1 MLQWRYKYALE
12 QPLQDNPATT
22 AATGPDSDTAA
33 APVADS
39 RPPNGPFSPASSK
52 ASSTSTL
59 VEDYEPTK
67 PPSLSTTRL
76 LLAHFGAALTLFL
89 ATTDATIVST
99 ILPTISSDF
108 NASQLEYTWVGV
120 AYMLTQTA
128 FQPLYG
134 KISDLIGRKTV
145 LYSSMIVF
153 VTGSILCGGSQSML
167 WLIIARAL
175 AGIGGGGIVS
185 LVWTIT
191 SEIVEEKSRA
201 KWSQALSITWSC
213 SAIAGPLLGGAFS
226 NSGGLL
232 SWRWAF
238 YLNLPVCLV
247 ALTVLL
253 LALRGVDVGVSQQ
266 TSWNRF
272 AHTFDFLGLS
282 LFMCG
287 SSCIIIGFSF
297 SGTLGWDN
305 PGTLIL
311 IISGL
316 AILILA
322 GCYEIRTKRD
332 ALFPRAAFVDLST
345 VIILMVNFLHNL
357 CFNAGTFYLA
367 LYFQSVEGLEPVIAG
382 LHMLP
387 YSLGSSVA
395 SLPVAWY
402 ISWWQKRKGNTSGQK
417 LMICCG
423 LCLAS
428 LGFGLMIMLNDS
440 SSHAVQYILPLLCGI
455 GLGMLFHAPYQI
467 FTKTL
472 KSSEL
477 ASGTSAFF
485 LVRFT
490 GATVGLSVA
499 GAVFNRRLAQSLPVG
514 FGPSSP
520 NLDLN
525 HLSAIAPL
533 SLQLE
538 VIHAV
543 STSIQTIWAICC
555 PCLGVAFIISLFLK
569 NLSFKPDDRLSTEAV
584 EKSADITPA
593 TLSGTGGLQV

>member
-1 MLQWRYKYALE
+1 MKQN
-12 QPLQDNPATT
+12 DCPAVAVVTEPV
-22 AATGPDSDTAA
+22 AATATPSF
-33 APVADS
+33 PDS
-39 RPPNGPFSPASSK
+39 RPQNAPFSPASSK

-59 VEDYEPTK
+59 VGDYEPAK
-67 PPSLSTTRL
+67 PPSLSTFRL
-76 LLAHFGAALTLFL
+76 FLAHFGAALTLFL

-145 LYSSMIVF
+145 LYSSMLVF

-191 SEIVEEKSRA
+191 SEIVEERSRA
-201 KWSQALSITWSC
+201 QWSQALSITWSC
-213 SAIAGPLLGGAFS
+213 SAIAGPLLGGVFS
-226 NSGGLL
+226 NSGGFF

-238 YLNLPVCLV
+238 YLNLPVCVV
-247 ALTVLL
+247 ALVVLL
-253 LALRGVDVGVSQQ
+253 LALRGVDVGASHH
-266 TSWNRF
+266 TSWRRF
-272 AHTFDFLGLS
+272 AHTFDFIGLL

-297 SGTLGWDN
+297 SGTLGWVN

-316 AILILA
+316 AVLILG
-322 GCYEIRTKRD
+322 GCYEVRTKRD
-332 ALFPRAAFVDLST
+332 ALFPRTAFVDST
-345 VIILMVNFLHNL
+345 TIIILVVNFLHNL

-367 LYFQSVEGLEPVIAG
+367 LYFQSVEGLQPVVAG

-387 YSLGSSVA
+387 YSLGSSIA

-402 ISWWQKRKGNTSGQK
+402 ISWWQKRKGDTSGQK
-417 LMICCG
+417 LMICSG
-423 LCLAS
+423 LCLAAV
-428 LGFGLMIMLNDS
+428 GFGLMITLNDA
-440 SSHAVQYILPLLCGI
+440 SSHIVQYIFPLLCGV

-472 KSSEL
+472 RPKEL

-499 GAVFNRRLAQSLPVG
+499 GAVFNRRLSQSLPAA
-514 FGPSSP
+514 FGNPA
-520 NLDLN
+520 NLDLDQLN
-525 HLSAIAPL
+525 SIIPL
-533 SLQLE
+533 DLQRE

-555 PCLGVAFIISLFLK
+555 PCLGVAFMISFFLK
-569 NLSFKPDDRLSTEAV
+569 NLAFKENSRLATEAV
-584 EKSADITPA
+584 EKSADAGPP
-593 TLSGTGGLQV
+593 TLQVAGGLQV